1 MRCYAPSTTT
11 IVALL
16 FAGYLA
22 LRHTAGHALA
32 GGLVISIVILVGC
45 GLLVG
50 GLLVVSAATRRRRAA
65 AGDCLTCSHPC
76 QGEVD
81 VSGPAWPHRPLTRA
95 SLPLVVVPHQR
106 QADADVGTD
115 VGTASER
122 ERVH

>member
-32 GGLVISIVILVGC
+32 GGLIVSIVIVVGC

-95 SLPLVVVPHQR
+95 SLPVVVVPHQR
-106 QADADVGTD
+106 HADVSA
-115 VGTASER
+115 ASER